1 MSLEGKV
8 AVVTGAAAGIG
19 KALSEILFKNGAKVV
34 LLDVNESAGKSLME
48 ALNKEKGQDSA
59 LFLSCDVQLEEQLKA
74 AFKTTADT
82 FGGIDIL
89 CNNAGILNEGD
100 WELMVAI
107 NLVGVI
113 KGTYAALE
121 HMSKL
126 KGGRGGVIINT
137 ASMAGIKPLLSCPVY
152 SATKSG
158 VIGFT
163 RAMAGASTMAG
174 FGIRFNALCPALVK
188 TELLAHLTEK
198 LGQFTILEEPTRQL
212 LDKYGVLSPSD
223 VAECLLELVT
233 DESKNGEAYMVCPI
247 GNMYATFPSIEPEA
261 K

>member
-1 MSLEGKV
+1 MPAHTCIQSLTRTPQDSQARSTLSTRTAQKKKKMSLEGKV

-59 LFLSCDVQLEEQLKA
+59 LFLSCDVQLEEQLK
-74 AFKTTADT
+74 
-82 FGGIDIL
+82 
-89 CNNAGILNEGD
+89 
-100 WELMVAI
+100 
-107 NLVGVI
+107 
-113 KGTYAALE
+113 
-121 HMSKL
+121 
-126 KGGRGGVIINT
+126 
-137 ASMAGIKPLLSCPVY
+137 GIKPLLSCPVY